1 MAELIV
7 ALDVPSRAEALGLV
21 DRLGGEVDFYKVG
34 LELYTRA
41 GPDVVRDL
49 RARGKRVF
57 LDLKLHDIPNTVSG
71 AVRAT
76 AELEVELLTVHAAG
90 GAPMLSAA
98 AAAAAEAGPG
108 RFALLGVTLLTSLS
122 PTDVEA
128 AWGRPISSL
137 REEVLRLAAAARASG
152 LAGVVASPHEAEALH
167 RRLGPGLLI
176 VTPGI
181 RLPGAP
187 AHDQARIA
195 TPGAAVRAGATH
207 LVIGRSVTAAP
218 DPVAAM
224 AEVRRNLERPEQVD
238 A

>member
-57 LDLKLHDIPNTVSG
+57 LDLKLHDIPNTVSS

-76 AELEVELLTVHAAG
+76 AELEVELLTVHTAG

-98 AAAAAEAGPG
+98 AAAAEAGPG
-108 RFALLGVTLLTSLS
+108 RLALLGVTLLTSLS

-152 LAGVVASPHEAEALH
+152 LAGVVASPHEAEALR

>member
-57 LDLKLHDIPNTVSG
+57 LDLKLHDIPNTVSS

-98 AAAAAEAGPG
+98 AAAAEAGPG
-108 RFALLGVTLLTSLS
+108 RLVLLGVTLLTSLS

-137 REEVLRLAAAARASG
+137 REEVLRLAAAVRASG
-152 LAGVVASPHEAEALH
+152 LAGVVASPHEAEALR

-195 TPGAAVRAGATH
+195 TPCAAVRAGATH

-224 AEVRRNLERPEQVD
+224 AEVRRNLERPE
-238 A
+238 

>member
-7 ALDVPSRAEALGLV
+7 ALDVPARAEALGLV

-57 LDLKLHDIPNTVSG
+57 LDLKLHDIPNTVSS

-76 AELEVELLTVHAAG
+76 AELDVELLTVHAAG
-90 GAPMLSAA
+90 GVPMLSA

-108 RFALLGVTLLTSLS
+108 RLALLGVTLLTSLS
-122 PTDVEA
+122 LTDVEA
-128 AWGRPISSL
+128 AWGRPILSL

-152 LAGVVASPHEAEALH
+152 LAGVVASPHEAEALR

-176 VTPGI
+176 VTPGL
-181 RLPGAP
+181 RLPGVP
-187 AHDQARIA
+187 VHDQARIA